1 MTFKEFFSFKNNR
14 FFWINIILML
24 AVCGASLWGVLKW
37 LDAYTQ
43 HGESVTVPQVSGMSV
58 DEAALLFQKEELV
71 CAVVDSSYRK
81 GVMPGSILDQSPVAG
96 MKVKKGRT
104 IYLTINSL
112 STPLQAVP
120 DVADNSS
127 VRQAEAKLLAAGFK
141 LTDNELI
148 TGEKDWVYGVKYNGR
163 RLNFGEK
170 VPIGAKLTIL
180 VGSGQSEEISDSN
193 NIGVDTPSSGEG
205 AVVDDSWF

>member
-14 FFWINIILML
+14 FFWVNIILMIV
-24 AVCGASLWGVLKW
+24 VCGASLWGVLKW
-37 LDAYTQ
+37 LDAYTR
-43 HGESVTVPQVSGMSV
+43 HGESVTVPQVNGMSV
-58 DEAALLFQKEELV
+58 EEAASIFKKEGLI

-81 GVMPGSILDQSPVAG
+81 GVTPGSILDQSPVAG
-96 MKVKKGRT
+96 MKVKEGRT

-127 VRQAEAKLLAAGFK
+127 ARQAEAKLLAAGFK

-148 TGEKDWVYGVKYNGR
+148 AGEKDWVYGVKYKGR
-163 RLNFGEK
+163 RLSMGEK
-170 VPIGAKLTIL
+170 VPVGAILTLL
-180 VGSGQSEEISDSN
+180 VGSGQREAVVDSLD
-193 NIGVDTPSSGEG
+193 GSTPSSGED

>member
-14 FFWINIILML
+14 FFWVNIILMIV
-24 AVCGASLWGVLKW
+24 VCGASLWGVLKW
-37 LDAYTQ
+37 LDAYTR
-43 HGESVTVPQVSGMSV
+43 HGESVTVPQVNGMSV
-58 DEAALLFQKEELV
+58 EEAASIFKKEGLI

-81 GVMPGSILDQSPVAG
+81 GVTPGSILDQSPVAG
-96 MKVKKGRT
+96 MKVKEGRT

-127 VRQAEAKLLAAGFK
+127 ARQAEAKLLAAGFK

-148 TGEKDWVYGVKYNGR
+148 AGEKDWVYGVRYKGR
-163 RLNFGEK
+163 RLSMGEK
-170 VPIGAKLTIL
+170 VPVGAILTLL
-180 VGSGQSEEISDSN
+180 VGSGQREAVVDSLD
-193 NIGVDTPSSGEG
+193 GSTPSSGED

>member
-14 FFWINIILML
+14 FFWVNIILMIV
-24 AVCGASLWGVLKW
+24 VCGASLWGVLKW
-37 LDAYTQ
+37 LDAYTR
-43 HGESVTVPQVSGMSV
+43 HGESVTVPQVNGMSV
-58 DEAALLFQKEELV
+58 EEAASIFKKEGLI

-81 GVMPGSILDQSPVAG
+81 GVTPGSILDQSPVAG
-96 MKVKKGRT
+96 MKVKEGRT

-127 VRQAEAKLLAAGFK
+127 ARQAEAKLLAAGFK
-141 LTDNELI
+141 LTENELI
-148 TGEKDWVYGVKYNGR
+148 AGEKDWVYGVKYKGR
-163 RLNFGEK
+163 RLSMGEK
-170 VPIGAKLTIL
+170 VPVGAILTLL
-180 VGSGQSEEISDSN
+180 VGSGQREAVVDSLD
-193 NIGVDTPSSGEG
+193 GSTPSSGED

>member
-14 FFWINIILML
+14 FFWVNIILMIV
-24 AVCGASLWGVLKW
+24 VCGASLWGVLKW

-43 HGESVTVPQVSGMSV
+43 HGESVTVPQVNGMSV
-58 DEAALLFQKEELV
+58 EEAVLAFKKEGLT

-81 GVMPGSILDQSPVAG
+81 GVTPGSILDQSPVAG
-96 MKVKKGRT
+96 MKVKEGRT

-112 STPLQAVP
+112 STPLQVVP

-127 VRQAEAKLLAAGFK
+127 ARQAEAKLLAAGFK

-148 TGEKDWVYGVKYNGR
+148 AGEKDWVYGVKYKGR
-163 RLNFGEK
+163 RLGMSEK
-170 VPIGAKLTIL
+170 VPVGAILTLL
-180 VGSGQSEEISDSN
+180 VGSGEREAVTDSLGES
-193 NIGVDTPSSGEG
+193 IPSSSED